1 MASLCNGT
9 PVWDT
14 NLTWYNTWPQF
25 TDCFQSTVLVW
36 VPCGWLWLTSPFYL
50 YYLLNVTPTS
60 LSSYWKYYMKMM
72 VCGLLVLVS
81 ALEIIRASSEEHAG
95 NFSANYI
102 APILKTIT
110 FVYVMVLLFLERR
123 KGLTTSGVIFI
134 FCVLLTVAAVVP
146 FYTNIIQEE
155 YDVDMFKFCMF
166 YVYFA
171 LVIVELILSC
181 FAESSLQDKRASPE
195 VSASFLSRIT
205 FWWANS
211 LILRGYK
218 KVLTENDVDD
228 LHPRD
233 LSANNVPRFLSAW
246 EKEVSRDHISL
257 AHVEHD
263 VAYSK
268 SNGVSVEDC
277 NERTPLIS
285 RSTSNKDIKDPPST
299 DKKLRGKISLMKVL
313 WKALGFEFLQSQIWK
328 LFYDLLYITNPL
340 LLGELINFTE
350 DKASP
355 SWRGY
360 ALGVIL
366 SCSILIQSLSFQ
378 ATWHQSYSMSLR
390 FRAIVISAIYRKALT
405 MNIQS
410 RRESTVGEIVNLMS
424 VDTEHIRLMIQWFW
438 GSWSSVLQMVLAL
451 YLLFNTLGLAMLAGL
466 GLMVVIMPLNYVN
479 MTFWDKFQ
487 SSVMKFKDNR
497 MKIINEVL
505 NGIKILKLY
514 AWEPSF
520 KGKITDVRENEL
532 KGLWKISIL
541 HAMMMFIFTLAPYLV
556 TLVTFLTYI
565 YTAPG
570 HYLSPKTAFVAVALL
585 NNLRFAMLV
594 LPEIIADF
602 VRANVSIKRIEK
614 YLNSGDLDDN
624 SVQRSNRHGEAV
636 AVTDATFIWNEEMG
650 PTLKDINL
658 KVKTGQLVAVVGQ
671 VGAGKSSLISAMFGE
686 MHKSKG
692 QVCLKGKL
700 AYVPQQAWIQNDTLQ
715 NNILFGKS
723 MDRER
728 YDEVVE
734 CCALTPDLEMLP
746 GGDMTEIGERGINL
760 SGGQKQRVS
769 LARAVYNDA
778 DIYLLDDPLSAVD
791 SHVGKHIFDKLIC
804 SKGLLAKKTRI
815 LVTHGIHWLPEMDSI
830 LVMTSG
836 QISEKGTYEELLQ
849 HNGPF
854 AQFLQTYLLES
865 RDNNDDDP
873 EEMEMKRMVLQRL
886 VSVTS
891 EEDTEDGVKV
901 ARLKSLTES
910 LEKSY
915 EMKKRKK
922 DLKEEVKQESKLVEE
937 EKVEEGKVPWRV
949 YGVYAR
955 AVGMGFLIFCSLL
968 YVVYQAA
975 SVTSSIWL
983 SQWTDNPDLN
993 NLTFYPANSSQRLEK
1008 NNYYLGVY
1016 GGLGVMQA
1024 VSMLTFT
1031 FLWGFRSVHAARVL
1045 HHGMLANILQAPM
1058 SFFDTTPT
1066 GRIANRFSQDI
1077 EAIDTL
1083 MSHLIE
1089 ITFNTF
1095 LMVLSCVIVIAYS
1108 TPIFLAV
1115 VVPLFIMYYFIL
1127 VFYIGTSRQLKRI
1140 ESKTRS
1146 PIYSHFGETLSG
1158 ASVIR
1163 AFQEQSRF
1171 IRASEE
1177 RVDKN
1182 QRFNFYSFSAQRWL
1196 GFRLELLGNVILLA
1210 ASMFA
1215 VSSRDSLSGG
1225 IVGLSV
1231 SYALQITSNL
1241 NWLVRAVTDLET
1253 QVVSVERVKQYS
1265 GIESEAGWS
1274 IPDQR
1279 PDAGWPQQGVVRFL
1293 DYSTRY
1299 RQGLDL
1305 VLKCITCTVNSGEK
1319 VGIVGRTGAGKS
1331 SLTLSL
1337 FRLIEAAGGEI
1348 NIDGV
1353 DVSTLGLHDLR
1364 SKLTI
1369 LPQDPVLFAGSLRSN
1384 VDPFNQYSDG
1394 DIWRALEHAHLKKF
1408 VDTLPEG
1415 IEHECSEGGDNMSV
1429 GQRQLL
1435 CLARALLKKT
1445 KILVLDEATAAVDME
1460 TDDLIQQTIRSEF
1473 KDCTVLTIAHRLNTV
1488 MDYDRILV
1496 LDNGCV
1502 CEFDTPS
1509 SLLQQPDS
1517 IFYSMAKAAGL
1528 TS

>member
-14 NLTWYNTWPQF
+14 DLTWYNTWPQF

-36 VPCGWLWLTSPFYL
+36 VPCGWLWLTSPFYV
-50 YYLLNVTPTS
+50 YYLMNVTPTI
-60 LSSYWKYYMKMM
+60 LSSHWKYY
-72 VCGLLVLVS
+72 
-81 ALEIIRASSEEHAG
+81 
-95 NFSANYI
+95 
-102 APILKTIT
+102 LK
-110 FVYVMVLLFLERR
+110 
-123 KGLTTSGVIFI
+123 
-134 FCVLLTVAAVVP
+134 
-146 FYTNIIQEE
+146 QE

-166 YVYFA
+166 YGYFA
-171 LVIVELILSC
+171 LVIVELTLSC
-181 FAESSLQDKRASPE
+181 FAEASQRDKTDSPE
-195 VSASFLSRIT
+195 LSASFLSRIT
-205 FWWANS
+205 FWWVNS
-211 LILRGYK
+211 LILRGYRK
-218 KVLTENDVDD
+218 ALTENDVDD

-233 LSANNVPRFLSAW
+233 KSANNVPRFLYFW
-246 EKEVSRDHISL
+246 DKEVSKNSISPRK
-257 AHVEHD
+257 AYVED
-263 VAYSK
+263 KVVYSK
-268 SNGVSVEDC
+268 NTGNGIRVEDC
-277 NERTPLIS
+277 DENTPLIS
-285 RSTSNKDIKDPPST
+285 RSSSVKEIKDPPA
-299 DKKLRGKISLMKVL
+299 DKKLGAKISLLKVL
-313 WKALGFEFLQSQIWK
+313 WKTLGFQILQSQFWK
-328 LFYDLLYITNPL
+328 LIYDMLYIANPL
-340 LLGELINFTE
+340 LLGELVNFTE
-350 DKASP
+350 DKTSP
-355 SWRGY
+355 AWKGY
-360 ALGVIL
+360 TLGMTL
-366 SCSILIQSLSFQ
+366 FCSMLIQSLTFQ
-378 ATWHQSYSMSLR
+378 ATWHQCVSMSLR
-390 FRAIVISAIYRKALT
+390 FRSIVISAIYRKALT
-405 MNIQS
+405 MNIES

-424 VDTEHIRLMIQWFW
+424 VDAEHIKDMVQWFW
-438 GSWSSVLQMVLAL
+438 ASWSSLLQMVVSLAL
-451 YLLFNTLGLAMLAGL
+451 LYNTLGLSMLAGL
-466 GLMVVIMPLNYVN
+466 GLMVIIMPFNYFN
-479 MTFWDKFQ
+479 MSLWDKLQ
-487 SSVMKFKDNR
+487 TTVMEFKDKR
-497 MKIINEVL
+497 MKIINEVF

-520 KGKITDVRENEL
+520 QEKITDVREKEL

-541 HAMMMFIFTLAPYLV
+541 HALMMFVFIVAPYLV

-565 YTAPG
+565 YTAES

-594 LPEIIADF
+594 LPEITADF
-602 VRANVSIKRIEK
+602 VRANVSVKRIEK
-614 YLNSGDLDDN
+614 YLNSGDLDVN
-624 SVQRSNRHGEAV
+624 SVQRATSHDTAV
-636 AVTDATFIWNEEMG
+636 SVTDATFEWNQEMG
-650 PTLKDINL
+650 PALTDINL
-658 KVKTGQLVAVVGQ
+658 NVKTGQLVAVVGQ

-686 MHKSKG
+686 MHKHKG
-692 QVCLKGKL
+692 RVCLEGTT

-715 NNILFGKS
+715 NNILFGKP
-723 MDRER
+723 MNRQR
-728 YDEVVE
+728 YNEVVE

-746 GGDMTEIGERGINL
+746 GGDLTEIGERGINL

-804 SKGLLAKKTRI
+804 SKGLLGNKTRV
-815 LVTHGIHWLPEMDSI
+815 LVTHGIHWLPEVDSI

-836 QISEKGTYEELLQ
+836 QISETGTYEELLQ

-854 AQFLQTYLLES
+854 AQFLQNYLLDS
-865 RDNNDDDP
+865 KDDNDDDP
-873 EEMEMKRMVLQRL
+873 EELEMKRKVLQRL
-886 VSVTS
+886 ESVTS
-891 EEDTEDGVKV
+891 EEDTEGG
-901 ARLKSLTES
+901 ARRARIKSLTES
-910 LEKSY
+910 LEKSH
-915 EMKKRKK
+915 EMKKGKMAI
-922 DLKEEVKQESKLVEE
+922 KEDVTQESKLVEE

-949 YGVYAR
+949 YGLYAR
-955 AVGMGFLIFCSLL
+955 AVGVGFVIFGFLL
-968 YVVYQAA
+968 YVLYQAA

-983 SQWTDNPDLN
+983 SQWTDSPDLS
-993 NLTFYPANSSQRLEK
+993 NLTLYPANSSQRLDK
-1008 NNYYLGVY
+1008 NNYYLGIY
-1016 GGLGVMQA
+1016 GAFGVLQA
-1024 VSMLTFT
+1024 AAMLTFT
-1031 FLWGFRSVHAARVL
+1031 FMWGFRCVHAARVL
-1045 HHGMLANILQAPM
+1045 HSGMLANVLKAPM

-1077 EAIDTL
+1077 EAIDTRI
-1083 MSHLIE
+1083 SHVIE
-1089 ITFNTF
+1089 VVFNTL
-1095 LMVLSCVIVIAYS
+1095 LMVLSCVIVISYS

-1115 VVPLFIMYYFIL
+1115 VVPLFILYYFIL

-1163 AFQEQSRF
+1163 AFKAQSRF
-1171 IRASEE
+1171 IKASED

-1182 QRFNFYSFSAQRWL
+1182 QRFSYYSFSAQRWL
-1196 GFRLELLGNVILLA
+1196 AFRLELMGNVIVLA

-1215 VSSRDSLSGG
+1215 VASRDSLSGG

-1231 SYALQITSNL
+1231 SYALQITGNL
-1241 NWLVRAVTDLET
+1241 NWLVRMVSDVET
-1253 QVVSVERVKQYS
+1253 QVVSVERVDQYS
-1265 GIESEAGWS
+1265 HIESEAEWS
-1274 IPDQR
+1274 LPDRRQ
-1279 PDAGWPQQGVVRFL
+1279 DAGWPQQGVVRFL

-1305 VLKCITCTVNSGEK
+1305 VLKGITCTVNSGEK

-1369 LPQDPVLFAGSLRSN
+1369 LPQDPVLFAGSLRGN
-1384 VDPFNQYSDG
+1384 VDPFNQYTDR

-1408 VDTLPEG
+1408 VETLPEG
-1415 IEHECSEGGDNMSV
+1415 LEHECSEGGDNMSV

-1445 KILVLDEATAAVDME
+1445 KVLVLDEATAAVDME

-1473 KDCTVLTIAHRLNTV
+1473 KDCTVLTIAHRLNTI

-1509 SLLQQPDS
+1509 SLLQQPNS
-1517 IFYSMAKAAGL
+1517 IFFNMAKAAGL
-1528 TS
+1528 AS